1 MSQFPENKSPLKK
14 QQIFEQ
20 KVSEE
25 QTLDNTRQDELTQ
38 PQVIFDKKLEQQLEQ
53 QEQFNELSKPSSA
66 DLSEQAIEQRYSE
79 IDNQAFGNSAIDEIE
94 INPTKDQSKSSKLGK
109 WFMLL
114 LLGIV
119 GIETA
124 DFLIESWLS
133 SPFMAALYTGALGL
147 GALLAG
153 KTLLAEFKQLKRLKQ
168 IDRWQQ
174 DSERMTQAEQIGQAR
189 TMCGNISASLPA
201 TNSQTLATF
210 QQAIKDDFS
219 DDEIIKLYSD
229 MVLSP
234 IDEQAVKLISRHAS
248 ETSLMVAISPMAL
261 MDMALMMWRN
271 FKMIEQI
278 CALYGVE
285 LGYWSRIKLTKSV
298 FKNVAYAG
306 VSELIA
312 DIGAAAL
319 SMELAGKMSSRAA
332 QGLGAGL
339 LTGRLGFQVMK
350 LCRPIPACDR
360 KQKRLGDLSK
370 HLLGNIRRAL
380 TNSQLKD

>member
-1 MSQFPENKSPLKK
+1 MSEPVSNRPLTNRPLKA

-20 KVSEE
+20 APADDVCEPM
-25 QTLDNTRQDELTQ
+25 DEHTCSFKS
-38 PQVIFDKKLEQQLEQ
+38 QVIFDQALEQQLENASSDGSDVD
-53 QEQFNELSKPSSA
+53 EQSNNTLLQSIHGH
-66 DLSEQAIEQRYSE
+66 D
-79 IDNQAFGNSAIDEIE
+79 IDSLVDDKTTDEIE
-94 INPTKDQSKSSKLGK
+94 LNPKKSSSGKLFK
-109 WFMLL
+109 WFLV
-114 LLGIV
+114 IFAAICA
-119 GIETA
+119 IETGE
-124 DFLIESWLS
+124 FLLQSWLN

-147 GALLAG
+147 GLAVAG
-153 KTLLAEFKQLKRLKQ
+153 KTLIAEIKQLRRLKQ
-168 IDRWQQ
+168 VGRWQKDCQ
-174 DSERMTQAEQIGQAR
+174 RMEDAEQIGQAR
-189 TMCGNISASLPA
+189 TMCSQISQSLPA
-201 TNSQTLATF
+201 SAQQSLVTF
-210 QQAIKDDFS
+210 EQSIRDDFS
-219 DDEIIKLYSD
+219 DDDIVHLYSE

-234 IDEQAVKLISRHAS
+234 IDEKAVKVISRHAS
-248 ETSLMVAISPMAL
+248 ETSLMVAISPMAV

-278 CALYGVE
+278 CSLYGVE
-285 LGYWSRIKLTKSV
+285 LGYWSRIKLTKTV

-339 LTGRLGFQVMK
+339 LTGRLGFQVMQ
-350 LCRPIPACDR
+350 LCRPIPAPKE

-380 TNSQLKD
+380 TGAELK